1 MTGLTGLSPPHQLA
15 VRDTR
20 LAVHTSGSGL
30 PLLLLHGFPLDHRMW
45 SRQADLAEHVRLIA
59 PDQRGFGASAGPDPG
74 LRSVPTSI
82 EALAEDAVALLDSLH
97 VARPAVVCG
106 LSMGGYVAQH
116 VAARHPDRVAALV
129 LVDTKL
135 EADTPE
141 ARAARGDLAANVRRL
156 GPGIVAEA
164 MVPRLLAAPA
174 GPPAAGRAAMEASL
188 REMIV
193 AQPVETI
200 VGALGLLGARPDTTA
215 GMRRAMMPALL
226 VVGAEDA
233 ITPPD
238 CLARAEAIM
247 RTARLVVIPR
257 AGHMVPLE
265 APTEFNAAVAAFL
278 RSLDGRAAAA
288 GVAPVR

>member
-1 MTGLTGLSPPHQLA
+1 MPHARTVTLPDGSALA
-15 VRDTR
+15 VRV
-20 LAVHTSGSGL
+20 AGGGP
-30 PLLLLHGFPLDHRMW
+30 PLVMLHAFPLDGRMW
-45 SRQADLAEHVRLIA
+45 AAQEPLAGMATLVV
-59 PDQRGFGASAGPDPG
+59 PDQRGFGGSAAAGPPA
-74 LRSVPTSI
+74 SI
-82 EALAEDAVALLDSLH
+82 EQLADDAVAVLDGLGIGG
-97 VARPAVVCG
+97 PATFCG
-106 LSMGGYVAQH
+106 CSMGGYAAQH
-116 VAARHPDRVAALV
+116 VAIRHPERVRAIV

-135 EADTPE
+135 EADTPA

-200 VGALGLLGARPDTTA
+200 AGALGLLGARPDTTA

-265 APTEFNAAVAAFL
+265 APTDFNAAVAAFL

-288 GVAPVR
+288 GVVPVR

>member
-1 MTGLTGLSPPHQLA
+1 MPHARTVTLPDGSALA
-15 VRDTR
+15 VRV
-20 LAVHTSGSGL
+20 AGGGP
-30 PLLLLHGFPLDHRMW
+30 PLVMLHAFPLDGRMW
-45 SRQADLAEHVRLIA
+45 AAQEPLAGMATLVV
-59 PDQRGFGASAGPDPG
+59 PDQRGFGGSAAAGPPA
-74 LRSVPTSI
+74 SI
-82 EALAEDAVALLDSLH
+82 EQLADDAVAVLDGLGIGG
-97 VARPAVVCG
+97 PATFCG
-106 LSMGGYVAQH
+106 CSMGGYAAQH
-116 VAARHPDRVAALV
+116 VAIRHPERVRAIV

-200 VGALGLLGARPDTTA
+200 AGALGLLGARPDTTA

-265 APTEFNAAVAAFL
+265 APTDFNAAVAAFL

-288 GVAPVR
+288 GVVPVR